1 MPQGNAPLTAP
12 SANRFAGIWSNGK
25 EPCPITLKDLVTIH
39 NACVKMR
46 SAVIE
51 IPRSGALGSVDLSG
65 YRNKLPQFLSHW
77 QHRLSKVIRPATRI
91 ECLDEGADK
100 IPPLF
105 WKRWDKS
112 KTANAQDDF
121 IKEDLVKTFQLAHVS
136 HNESFAN
143 FYEATY
149 KKLPGKPKLTTAE
162 ELETLCMICILE
174 YKVLGGCDLQWRD
187 VSAETRAFLRPAG
200 AGADDDAPA
209 AATSSGSGGTGAS
222 PRRRGRGASDAPDQV
237 ADLDAPAAAA
247 AAAAG
252 GSPRRVRGGASSN
265 DASPR
270 SHSRGGASN
279 NKRSAA
285 ATAQAQAAAAGE
297 GAALTAADDAPAAA
311 AADDACG
318 GSQKEGQGDER
329 DRQHDIDDI
338 VNWGLEDDEFP
349 LNKLE
354 DMKFDAARPVAQQRT
369 MHAAAILLFYRKRN
383 AAQEKVFRD
392 LCGLWG
398 EVRGTHIQH
407 ALLCHPPSA
416 GATMYT
422 PNEAEWCRNAQKT
435 LIARMDSEL
444 RNELE
449 IPDPTDESSRARSRR
464 GGRAAAGALDGQDNL
479 RQPQATM

>member
-1 MPQGNAPLTAP
+1 M
-12 SANRFAGIWSNGK
+12 
-25 EPCPITLKDLVTIH
+25 DLVTIH
-39 NACVKMR
+39 NACVKLR
-46 SAVIE
+46 SAETE
-51 IPRSGALGSVDLSG
+51 IPRSGALGSAELQG
-65 YRNKLPQFLSHW
+65 YRNKLPQFLGHW
-77 QHRLSKVIRPATRI
+77 QHRLSKVIKPVTRI
-91 ECLDEGADK
+91 ECLDENADK

-105 WKRWDKS
+105 WKRWDKT

-149 KKLPGKPKLTTAE
+149 KKLPAKPKLTTAE

-174 YKVLGGCDLQWRD
+174 YKVLGGCDLQWKD
-187 VSAETRAFLRPAG
+187 ASPETRAFLQSAG

-209 AATSSGSGGTGAS
+209 AAPAAATSAGSG
-222 PRRRGRGASDAPDQV
+222 RRGRAASNAPDQG
-237 ADLDAPAAAA
+237 
-247 AAAAG
+247 AG
-252 GSPRRVRGGASSN
+252 GSPRRVRGHGGASSN

-270 SHSRGGASN
+270 GNSRGGASN

-285 ATAQAQAAAAGE
+285 ATAAAQAAAAGE
-297 GAALTAADDAPAAA
+297 GGGEGGDA
-311 AADDACG
+311 G
-318 GSQKEGQGDER
+318 GGVTEDQRDEVQRDEG
-329 DRQHDIDDI
+329 DRRFDMDDI
-338 VNWGLEDDEFP
+338 VSWGLEDNEFP

-354 DMKFDAARPVAQQRT
+354 DMKFDAARPPPAAQQRT
-369 MHAAAILLFYRKRN
+369 MHAAAVLLFYRKRTT
-383 AAQEKVFRD
+383 AQEKVFRD

>member
-46 SAVIE
+46 SAEIE

-149 KKLPGKPKLTTAE
+149 KKLPAKPKLTTAE

-252 GSPRRVRGGASSN
+252 GSPRRVRRAMM
-265 DASPR
+265 
-270 SHSRGGASN
+270 
-279 NKRSAA
+279 
-285 ATAQAQAAAAGE
+285 
-297 GAALTAADDAPAAA
+297 L
-311 AADDACG
+311 
-318 GSQKEGQGDER
+318 
-329 DRQHDIDDI
+329 
-338 VNWGLEDDEFP
+338 L
-349 LNKLE
+349 
-354 DMKFDAARPVAQQRT
+354 
-369 MHAAAILLFYRKRN
+369 HAAIA
-383 AAQEKVFRD
+383 
-392 LCGLWG
+392 
-398 EVRGTHIQH
+398 EVAH
-407 ALLCHPPSA
+407 
-416 GATMYT
+416 
-422 PNEAEWCRNAQKT
+422 
-435 LIARMDSEL
+435 
-444 RNELE
+444 
-449 IPDPTDESSRARSRR
+449 
-464 GGRAAAGALDGQDNL
+464 
-479 RQPQATM
+479 

>member
-1 MPQGNAPLTAP
+1 M
-12 SANRFAGIWSNGK
+12 
-25 EPCPITLKDLVTIH
+25 DLVTIH
-39 NACVKMR
+39 NACVKLR
-46 SAVIE
+46 SAETE
-51 IPRSGALGSVDLSG
+51 IPRSGALGSAELQG
-65 YRNKLPQFLSHW
+65 YRNKLPQFLGHW
-77 QHRLSKVIRPATRI
+77 QHRLSKVIKPVTRI
-91 ECLDEGADK
+91 ECLDENADK

-105 WKRWDKS
+105 WNRWDKT

-121 IKEDLVKTFQLAHVS
+121 IKEDLVKTFQLAHIS
-136 HNESFAN
+136 HNESFAK

-149 KKLPGKPKLTTAE
+149 KKLGLPAKPKLNTAE

-174 YKVLGGCDLQWRD
+174 YKVLGGCDLQWKD
-187 VSAETRAFLRPAG
+187 MSPGTRAFLQSAR

-209 AATSSGSGGTGAS
+209 AAIAAATSAAATSSG
-222 PRRRGRGASDAPDQV
+222 RRGRAASNAPDQGSGV
-237 ADLDAPAAAA
+237 DATAP
-247 AAAAG
+247 AAG
-252 GSPRRVRGGASSN
+252 GSPRRVRAS
-265 DASPR
+265 R
-270 SHSRGGASN
+270 
-279 NKRSAA
+279 
-285 ATAQAQAAAAGE
+285 AQVAAAGE
-297 GAALTAADDAPAAA
+297 GGGEGGSAADDAPAAA
-311 AADDACG
+311 AAGDAGG
-318 GSQKEGQGDER
+318 GSQNGDQRDEG
-329 DRQHDIDDI
+329 DRRLDMDDI
-338 VNWGLEDDEFP
+338 VNWGLEDNEFP

-354 DMKFDAARPVAQQRT
+354 DMKFDAARPPAQQRT
-369 MHAAAILLFYRKRN
+369 MHAAAILLFYRKRTT
-383 AAQEKVFRD
+383 AQEKVFRD

-464 GGRAAAGALDGQDNL
+464 GGRAAAGALGGQDNL